1 MRIVLVD
8 DHTLFRMGVRHVL
21 TNTPGHEV
29 VGEASTARSA
39 FRIVDAL
46 GPDVVLM
53 DIAMPGMDGVVA
65 TREILRRAPHIR
77 VLVLSA
83 HEQMQDVKDALDAG
97 ALGYA
102 LKGDPP
108 ETLEKAL
115 ASVASRVRY
124 LSPRLRARV
133 LSVERERPSADDLG
147 VLSEREREIFRLA
160 ADCRTSPEIAR
171 QLCIARKTVDTHI
184 NRINHKL
191 HLRDRAEL
199 VRLAARV
206 GLVHAIRPQ
215 SWHIPVS

>member
-1 MRIVLVD
+1 LVD
-8 DHTLFRMGVRHVL
+8 DHDILRLGVRDYIDSL
-21 TNTPGHEV
+21 AGYQV
-29 VGEASTARSA
+29 VGEARTAREA
-39 FRIVDAL
+39 FQVIAATA
-46 GPDVVLM
+46 PDIVLM

-108 ETLEKAL
+108 ETLERAL